1 LVNVMASVT
10 SCLAL
15 GGRGLLLRVS
25 HVSLT
30 DRVTAPRS
38 DMMFVVTE
46 FGLVNLRGR
55 SIPERA
61 KEMISLAHPDFRD
74 DLARDPRTHGLIP
87 R

>member
-1 LVNVMASVT
+1 
-10 SCLAL
+10 
-15 GGRGLLLRVS
+15 
-25 HVSLT
+25 
-30 DRVTAPRS
+30 
-38 DMMFVVTE
+38 MMFVVTE